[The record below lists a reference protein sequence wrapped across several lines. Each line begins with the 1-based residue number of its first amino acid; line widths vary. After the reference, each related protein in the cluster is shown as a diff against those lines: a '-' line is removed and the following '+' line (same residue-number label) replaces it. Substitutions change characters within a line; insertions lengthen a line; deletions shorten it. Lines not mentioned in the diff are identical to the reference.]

1 MTPLP
6 PLTLRV
12 PWPRRDL
19 LLPDRTLSIR
29 ESGSASAEPTVFIH
43 GLGGASTNWT
53 DLMELLGERIDGVAL
68 DLPGFGFS
76 PPPRDGDYTPTG
88 HARSVVALLESRFT
102 RPVHVFG
109 NSLGGAV
116 AVQLIG
122 LRPDLVASLT
132 LVSPALPE
140 FRPRRTNVQLP
151 ILATPG
157 LGAGVM
163 DKYMQRPAD
172 SRVRDSID
180 ICFADPGVVP
190 PHRFAEARE
199 EAERWARLPY
209 ASDAMRTSLRGL
221 LLGYL
226 TRSESPW
233 RTLSTVNVPLLCIYG
248 RDDKLVNPAAALRV
262 THHVPGARIVVLPG
276 IGHVAQMETPT
287 RVAEIWLDW
296 RRSF

>member
-1 MTPLP
+1 VTPLP

-19 LLPDRTLSIR
+19 MLPDRTLSIR

-43 GLGGASTNWT
+43 GLGGSSTNWT

-76 PPPRDGDYTPTG
+76 PPPRDGEYTPAG
-88 HARSVVALLESRFT
+88 HA

-116 AVQLIG
+116 AVQLVG

-163 DKYMQRPAD
+163 DKYLQRPAD

-190 PHRFAEARE
+190 PHRFEEARK

-248 RDDKLVNPAAALRV
+248 RADKLVNPAGALRV
-262 THHVPGARIVVLPG
+262 THHVLGARIVVLPG
-276 IGHVAQMETPT
+276 IGHVAQLETPT